1 MKTLNQRMQKKKQK
15 LKNKSQDLFFL
26 QTKKRAYA
34 LPEYFPS
41 LVEII
46 IFSPS
51 FINKGTFTT

>member
-15 LKNKSQDLFFL
+15 LKNKSQDLFFFEN
-26 QTKKRAYA
+26 KKRAYA

-46 IFSPS
+46 ILSPS